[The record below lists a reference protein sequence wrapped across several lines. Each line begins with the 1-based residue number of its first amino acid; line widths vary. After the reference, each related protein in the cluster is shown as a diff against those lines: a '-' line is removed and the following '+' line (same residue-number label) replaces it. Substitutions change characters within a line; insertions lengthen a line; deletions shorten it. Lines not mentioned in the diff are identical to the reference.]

1 VLLALGTTIIVA
13 LAETGL
19 FIIWRSRQSTS
30 SARRK
35 RHPKMQTVR
44 HKKTDGDDE
53 KTNETKINIESQFS
67 QQKKPPVGS
76 LRQRWVQMEKA

>member
-35 RHPKMQTVR
+35 HHSKMQIVGR
-44 HKKTDGDDE
+44 KKTDGDDG
-53 KTNETKINIESQFS
+53 KANETKINIESQFS
-67 QQKKPPVGS
+67 GQKKPSAGS

>member
-1 VLLALGTTIIVA
+1 VLLALGTTTIVA

-35 RHPKMQTVR
+35 HHPKMQTVR

-53 KTNETKINIESQFS
+53 KTNETKINIE
-67 QQKKPPVGS
+67 QKKPPVGS